1 MMKKSIAASLLVMAL
16 AFGTVGVATAAEVN
30 DAWLTTKTKIAL
42 MTADGVSATGLNVD
56 TVKGVVTLHGKVRT
70 EAEKAKAEEVAK
82 GIEGVTSVKNLLQV
96 VPASQEKAVDASDDV
111 LKSNLERAWKADKA
125 LSESGVS
132 VASVNEGVVLLSGS
146 AKSVEAHLY
155 AIEAARKVAGVKRVS
170 SEVTVSD
177 SRN

>member
-1 MMKKSIAASLLVMAL
+1 MKKSTAASVLVLAL
-16 AFGTVGVATAAEVN
+16 SVGAAGFAAAAEVS

-56 TVKGVVTLHGKVRT
+56 TVKGVVTLHGKVTT
-70 EAEKAKAEEVAK
+70 EGEKAKAEEVAK

-96 VPASQEKAVDASDDV
+96 VPASQEKAVDATDDV
-111 LKSNLERAWKADKA
+111 VKSNLERAWKADKA

-132 VASVNEGVVLLSGS
+132 VASVNKGVVLLSGS
-146 AKSVEAHLY
+146 AKSVEAHLH

-177 SRN
+177 SSN